1 MSATLLIGSGISAS
15 AFSHHFK
22 GDVEIYEKASRVG
35 GRLCARNYKEFII
48 QFGAQY
54 ATSSNSIFDDYLI
67 KTGAKNFTASIYI
80 EEKNTYEDK
89 NIWTHEKGMQ
99 FIADYGFLNKKINF
113 NSEVIKI
120 NQKNNKIHFSD
131 GTIVD
136 YNKLILSIPHPQA
149 LNLLGELNYECSF
162 EPCLAIGLCLEKESS
177 IKLNAIKPNNKAI
190 SWIASSRLFNKQIPE
205 SVLIHLSPESSK
217 KMYHKDKETIINFA
231 KENIHNFSSSN
242 LNIIHADIFKWKY
255 ALTNKKMNQERY
267 IKYSDSIYLIGDWI
281 IGPRIENAFLSGYS
295 LAMSLNR

>member
-1 MSATLLIGSGISAS
+1 MSATILIGAGISAS
-15 AFSHHFK
+15 AFSHQFN

-54 ATSSNSIFDDYLI
+54 ATSSNSIFNDYLS
-67 KTGAKNFTASIYI
+67 KTGAINHTASIYN

-99 FIADYGFLNKKINF
+99 FIADYGFLNRKISF

-149 LNLLGELNYECSF
+149 LNLLGELDYECSF

-177 IKLNAIKPNNKAI
+177 FELNAIKPDNRAI

-217 KMYHKDKETIINFA
+217 EMYDKNKETIINFA

-255 ALTNKKMNQERY
+255 ALTNKKMNEERY

-281 IGPRIENAFLSGYS
+281 TGPRIENAFLSGYS

>member
-54 ATSSNSIFDDYLI
+54 ATSSNSIFDDYLS

-255 ALTNKKMNQERY
+255 ALTNKKMNQYRY

-295 LAMSLNR
+295 LAMDLNR

>member
-1 MSATLLIGSGISAS
+1 LSATILIGSGISAS

-22 GDVEIYEKASRVG
+22 GDVEIVEKASRVG

-54 ATSSNSIFDDYLI
+54 ATSSNSIFNDYLS

-99 FIADYGFLNKKINF
+99 FIADYGFLNRKISF

-149 LNLLGELNYECSF
+149 LNLLGELDYECSF

-177 IKLNAIKPNNKAI
+177 FELNAIKPDNRAI

-217 KMYHKDKETIINFA
+217 EMYDKNKETIINFA

-295 LAMSLNR
+295 LAMSLNH

>member
-1 MSATLLIGSGISAS
+1 MSATILIGAGISAS
-15 AFSHHFK
+15 AFSHHFN

-54 ATSSNSIFDDYLI
+54 ATSSNSVFDDYLI
-67 KTGAKNFTASIYI
+67 KTGAINHTASIYI

-89 NIWTHEKGMQ
+89 NIWTHEEGMQ

-113 NSEVIKI
+113 YSEVIKI
-120 NQKNNKIHFSD
+120 NQKNKTINLSD

-149 LNLLGELNYECSF
+149 VNLLGELDYECSF
-162 EPCLAIGLCLEKESS
+162 EPCLAIGFCLEKGSS
-177 IKLNAIKPNNKAI
+177 FELNAIKPNNKAI

-205 SVLIHLSPESSK
+205 SVLIHLDPESSK
-217 KMYHKDKETIINFA
+217 EMYDKDKETIINFA
-231 KENIHNFSSSN
+231 KEELHNFTSSN
-242 LNIIHADIFKWKY
+242 LNIIYADIFKWKY
-255 ALTNKKMNQERY
+255 ALTNKKMNEERY

-281 IGPRIENAFLSGYS
+281 KGPRIENAFLSGYS
-295 LAMSLNR
+295 LAMDLNR

>member
-1 MSATLLIGSGISAS
+1 MSATILIGAGISAS

-54 ATSSNSIFDDYLI
+54 ATSSNSIFNDYLS
-67 KTGAKNFTASIYI
+67 KTGAINHTASIYN

-99 FIADYGFLNKKINF
+99 FIADYGFLNRKISF

-149 LNLLGELNYECSF
+149 LNLLGELDYECSF

-177 IKLNAIKPNNKAI
+177 FELNAIKPDNRAI

-217 KMYHKDKETIINFA
+217 EMYDKNKETIINFA

>member
-1 MSATLLIGSGISAS
+1 MSATILIGAGISAS
-15 AFSHHFK
+15 AFSHQFN

-54 ATSSNSIFDDYLI
+54 ATSSNSIFNDYLS
-67 KTGAKNFTASIYI
+67 KTGAINHTASIYN

-99 FIADYGFLNKKINF
+99 FIADYGFLNRKISF

-149 LNLLGELNYECSF
+149 LNLLGELDYECSF

-217 KMYHKDKETIINFA
+217 EMYDKNKETIINFA

>member
-1 MSATLLIGSGISAS
+1 MSATILIGAGISAS
-15 AFSHHFK
+15 AFSHQFN

-54 ATSSNSIFDDYLI
+54 ATSCNSIFNDYLS
-67 KTGAKNFTASIYI
+67 KTGAINHTASIYN

-99 FIADYGFLNKKINF
+99 FIADYGFLNRKISF

-149 LNLLGELNYECSF
+149 LNLLGELDYECSF

-177 IKLNAIKPNNKAI
+177 FELNAIKPDNRAI

-217 KMYHKDKETIINFA
+217 EMYDKNKETIINFA

>member
-1 MSATLLIGSGISAS
+1 MLATILIGSGISAS

-54 ATSSNSIFDDYLI
+54 ATSSNSIFNDYLS
-67 KTGAKNFTASIYI
+67 KTGAKNCTASIYI

-99 FIADYGFLNKKINF
+99 FIADYGFLNRKINF

-149 LNLLGELNYECSF
+149 LNLLGELDYECSF

-177 IKLNAIKPNNKAI
+177 FELNAIKPDNRAI

-217 KMYHKDKETIINFA
+217 EMYDKNKETIINFA
-231 KENIHNFSSSN
+231 KENINNFSSSN